1 MTVLYTI
8 NKMEHTKLQTLF
20 DAKMVETEPNR
31 FLLANIQKKKFFEW
45 FVHGF
50 NAASNPTP
58 MTIEEKVANA
68 VFYVENNITY
78 TIEYS
83 MSEEGYFV
91 VSSVDDQSGDMFVF
105 FSDIPAD
112 AYFLGT
118 VRL

>member
-1 MTVLYTI
+1 MQ
-8 NKMEHTKLQTLF
+8 NQELQTLF
-20 DAKMVETEPNR
+20 DAKLVEHEPNR
-31 FLLANIQKKKFFEW
+31 FLLAEIQKKLLFKW
-45 FVHGF
+45 FVIGF
-50 NAASNPTP
+50 QAASVPTP

-68 VFYVENNITY
+68 AFYVEGDVTY

-91 VSSVDDQSGDMFVF
+91 VSSVDDQSGDMSVF
-105 FSDIPAD
+105 LSDIPAD